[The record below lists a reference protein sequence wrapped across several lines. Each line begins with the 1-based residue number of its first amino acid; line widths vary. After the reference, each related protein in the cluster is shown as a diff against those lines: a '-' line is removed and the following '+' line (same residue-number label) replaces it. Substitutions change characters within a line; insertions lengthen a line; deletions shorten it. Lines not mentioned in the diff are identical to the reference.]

1 MAQNKTWGQVVWNRI
16 PRTIRNAIDPRN
28 WGGAIPWNRQSTQL
42 STTQDLDLVDLQPR
56 EYYVGQLFAAIRTR
70 ANRVADLAKEHT
82 ETRYFDDPEKEVDED
97 HPYLTLIN
105 ESPNFPNTYFWKAL
119 STFLDL
125 PGGCAYIYAL
135 RNYTEAKDNKGR
147 PLITGET
154 KEFQI
159 VNPYRLTK
167 VLKQSDQDTYRY
179 IEQKPG
185 GAWREIP
192 EEQLII
198 VRSFNPFSM
207 KDGYSMAEAVTDD
220 QFSIQQ
226 ARSYTRQAIR
236 DNVGQRGMLSPSVVM
251 QDEDYTNFEN
261 AVNSLAAKGKGKFMT
276 TNAPVT
282 YTDMQIDL
290 DKLALATINK
300 ISMDTLIAVTGT
312 SKTLLGI
319 EESGTTRET
328 ARVQRDLFTENHAIP
343 QLTDILDAL
352 NQDYKNSYPTEYEQN
367 KVEMYVDSPLKVDKD
382 ADFKESQTEK
392 LKIESAKIG
401 IDAGY
406 DPQSVT
412 DYFELEDLEFE
423 ERQLKEK
430 PKLTIK
436 MPGEDEQPEED
447 VTDEDEELNQ
457 VLNQFSPGLEST
469 IKGFETTLANQVTN
483 IEGQV
488 LQALLPKLGQAKNAL
503 NKDDEDRLEKEL
515 AVALA
520 VFTGSLVALFGT
532 QTIRKRLTEHGLGGN
547 FTVTPSVTKTIK
559 AHAARSATSHIE
571 TFTKAIFEEARKATA
586 EGLGREAI
594 TSRLTSKWP
603 DIAKWQATR
612 VARTESYKAVNLAQY
627 EADKQFLAQNKLTKQ
642 AYKKWVTQSKNPC
655 PYCIELSKREPVP
668 FGDNFL
674 DVGDSI
680 KAEFEQ
686 EGGTVTREYVA
697 NFEPVGSGTAHPNCS
712 CTYELIIK

>member
-1 MAQNKTWGQVVWNRI
+1 MAQNALSNVFNRLRKTVAN
-16 PRTIRNAIDPRN
+16 TINPSK
-28 WGGAIPWNRQSTQL
+28 WSGAATPWNRQSSQL
-42 STTQDLDLVDLQPR
+42 TSSAELDLVDLQPR

-82 ETRYFDDPEKEVDED
+82 ETRYFDDPEKDIEEP

-125 PGGCAYIYAL
+125 PGGCAYIFAL
-135 RNYTEAKDNKGR
+135 RNYTEQKDNKGR

-154 KEFQI
+154 QEFQI
-159 VNPYRLTK
+159 VNPYSLTK
-167 VLKQSDQDTYRY
+167 VLKQSDQQTYRY

-207 KDGYSMAEAVTDD
+207 IDGYSISDAVTDD

-226 ARSYTRQAIR
+226 ARSYTRQSIR
-236 DNVGQRGMLSPSVVM
+236 DNVGQRGMLTPSVVM
-251 QDEDYTNFEN
+251 QDEDFTNFEN
-261 AVNSLAAKGKGKFMT
+261 AVNAASSKGKGKFML
-276 TNAPVT
+276 TNAPVD
-282 YTDMQIDL
+282 YKDMQIDL
-290 DKLALATINK
+290 NKLALETINK
-300 ISMDTLIAVTGT
+300 VSMDTLIAVTGA

-319 EESGTTRET
+319 EESGTTRDT
-328 ARVQRDLFTENHAIP
+328 ARVQKDLFTENHAIP
-343 QLTDILDAL
+343 QLTDILDSL
-352 NQDYKNSYPTEYEQN
+352 NQDYKNSYPAEYEAQ
-367 KVEMYVDSPLKVDKD
+367 KLEMYVDSPLKVDKD
-382 ADFKESQTEK
+382 ADFKEAQTEK
-392 LKIESAKIG
+392 LRIESAKIA

-406 DPQSVT
+406 EPESVT
-412 DYFELEDLEFE
+412 DYFELDDLEFE
-423 ERQLKEK
+423 ERQPLPSPFGQP
-430 PKLTIK
+430 PK
-436 MPGEDEQPEED
+436 
-447 VTDEDEELNQ
+447 EDEEETDEELQN
-457 VLNQFSPGLEST
+457 VLNQFSPGLEQT

-488 LQALLPKLGQAKNAL
+488 LQAMLPNLGKVKNAQGL
-503 NKDDEDRLEKEL
+503 KDEDEKRLEKDL

-532 QTIRKRLTEHGLGGN
+532 QTIRKRLAEHGLGGD
-547 FTVTPSVTKTIK
+547 FTVTPAVNKTVQT
-559 AHAARSATSHIE
+559 HAARSASSHIE
-571 TFTKAIFEEARKATA
+571 TFTKAIYEEARKAAA
-586 EGLGREAI
+586 EGLGRAAI
-594 TSRLTSKWP
+594 TSRLTTKWP

-627 EADKQFLAQNKLTKQ
+627 EADKQFLAQNKLTKN
-642 AYKKWVTQSKNPC
+642 AYKKWVTHSKNPC
-655 PYCIELSKREPVP
+655 PYCIELSKRDPVP
-668 FGDNFL
+668 FNNNFL
-674 DVGDSI
+674 DLGDSV

-686 EGGTVTREYVA
+686 EGGTVTREMVNSY
-697 NFEPVGSGTAHPNCS
+697 EPVAAGNAHSNCS